1 MKQIFILLSLFI
13 VSEAFVVAQECKM
26 TQAFLQRDADAP
38 GGNTAVWADQTNSAL
53 FFAEALNVNTDGTR
67 RSYSVTD
74 FWGADTA
81 INNLCN
87 AMTDACAGLTSQG
100 MRDRRILTQQAFAA
114 GWPADKL
121 KQTKISADIIP
132 FKNGKPCEPVNGFL
146 VSATTLHK
154 PNISNV
160 CDINN
165 YVDALEIPAI
175 VLPRNPVNALSEF
188 SQRNAKIGDLVVVM
202 TPENA
207 TPVFSVVGDLGP
219 VNRLGEGTV
228 ALAANLLG
236 KTAPP
241 RNYNE
246 IRGRGE
252 FAGRGWTV
260 SRAVVLIFPGTRDS
274 ANPFMTAGR
283 IEQAARMKFEAWG
296 GVTRLQAC
304 ARDYGQ
310 H

>member
-1 MKQIFILLSLFI
+1 MRAIFLFLVFQILSSHL
-13 VSEAFVVAQECKM
+13 VVAQECRM
-26 TQAFLQRDADAP
+26 SHAFFQRDIDAP
-38 GGNTAVWADQTNSAL
+38 GGKTAVWADPTNSTL

-67 RSYSVTD
+67 RSYSITD
-74 FWGADTA
+74 FWGTDTA

-87 AMTDACAGLTSQG
+87 AMRDGCEGLTTDG
-100 MRDRRILTQQAFAA
+100 MRERRFLTQQAFAA

-121 KQTKISADIIP
+121 KQTKISPDIIP
-132 FKNGKPCEPVNGFL
+132 FKNGKPCDLVNGFL

-154 PNISNV
+154 PNIQDV
-160 CDINN
+160 CDIDN
-165 YVDALEIPAI
+165 YINALEVPAI
-175 VLPRNPVNALSEF
+175 VLPRNPQNGLSAF

-202 TPENA
+202 MPGTA

-228 ALAANLLG
+228 ALAAKLLG
-236 KTAPP
+236 KPAPP

-246 IRGRGE
+246 IRGRDE

-260 SRAVVLIFPGTRDS
+260 SRALVLIFPGMHDS
-274 ANPFMTAGR
+274 ANPFMTSDR

-296 GVTRLQAC
+296 GVTRLKAC
-304 ARDYGQ
+304 ARDYDQ